1 MKHIN
6 TCLFATFI
14 ALTMMSCKTQNLF
27 SVTKEVIKP
36 QTADPIFA
44 YDPGYEHKIRVDDK
58 VNISVWGQ
66 EDMSIG
72 SVYGIYNSNEVY
84 GKWLLVDSRGEI
96 SVPRVGE
103 MKVTGMTVPQL
114 KDSIRTL
121 AAKWVQNPIVDVKV
135 MNKEITLLGEFRNP
149 AVIHV
154 DKDNN
159 TLLEMVAKV
168 GGFEFYADL
177 KKIRVLR
184 NDADGKVKVAKIDLT
199 ANGDISSSNL
209 QLHPGDVVIAPS
221 KKHKDFD
228 KRISTIIPFAS
239 SATAAAILLG
249 AF

>member
-1 MKHIN
+1 M
-6 TCLFATFI
+6 AW
-14 ALTMMSCKTQNLF
+14 TMMSCKTQNLF
-27 SVTKEVIKP
+27 VDKSRTQSK
-36 QTADPIFA
+36 TDSIFA
-44 YDPGYEHKIRVDDK
+44 YNPNYQHSIRVDDK

-84 GKWLLVDSRGEI
+84 GKWLLVDARGEI
-96 SVPRVGE
+96 SVPRIGE

-114 KDSIRTL
+114 KDTLRTL
-121 AAKWVQNPIVDVKV
+121 VGKWVQNPIVDVKI

-149 AVIHV
+149 AVVHV

-159 TLLEMVAKV
+159 SLLEMVAKV

-177 KKIRVLR
+177 TKVRVLR
-184 NDADGKVKVAKIDLT
+184 NGPDGKVKMAKLDLT
-199 ANGDISSSNL
+199 ASGDIAMVNL
-209 QLHPGDVVIAPS
+209 QLHPGDVIIAPS

>member
-1 MKHIN
+1 MVSWTI
-6 TCLFATFI
+6 
-14 ALTMMSCKTQNLF
+14 MSCRTQNLF
-27 SVTKEVIKP
+27 SAQVKNSGNNQPDSAFV
-36 QTADPIFA
+36 
-44 YDPGYEHKIRVDDK
+44 YNPGYEHTIRVDDK

-84 GKWLLVDSRGEI
+84 GKWLLVDSRGNI
-96 SVPRVGE
+96 SVPRIGE
-103 MKVTGMTVPQL
+103 IKVAGMTVPEL
-114 KDSIRTL
+114 KDTIRTL
-121 AAKWVQNPIVDVKV
+121 SSRWIQNPIVDAKV

-168 GGFEFYADL
+168 GGFEFYADMR
-177 KKIRVLR
+177 KVRVLR
-184 NDADGKVKVAKIDLT
+184 NGTDGKVKVAMLDLT
-199 ANGDISSSNL
+199 ANGNIAHANL